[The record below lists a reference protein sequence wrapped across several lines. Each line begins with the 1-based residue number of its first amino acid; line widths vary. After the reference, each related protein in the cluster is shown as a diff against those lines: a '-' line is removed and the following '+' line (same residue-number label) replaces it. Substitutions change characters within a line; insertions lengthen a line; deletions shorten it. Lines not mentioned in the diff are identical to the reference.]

1 MDIYKQSFK
10 NFNPQDFQ
18 RDLENINWD
27 RALKINENHTNQ
39 SFDRFFNVFETILDA
54 YAPLK
59 KLTNKEIKLNL
70 NLRLTNGII
79 TSIRQKDKLC
89 KIFSRAKDCQMKQKL
104 HKEFQKYRNNIN
116 ILTRISRA
124 NYYQRFFQEHKQ
136 NMLKTWKAIKA
147 IINIKNISKKN
158 INCLNINNIE

>member
-1 MDIYKQSFK
+1 MDIYKWSFK

-59 KLTNKEIKLNL
+59 KLTNKEVKLHLNL
-70 NLRLTNGII
+70 WLTNGIM

-89 KIFSRAKDCQMKQKL
+89 KNFSRAKDCQMKQKL